1 MIELFNTIKAELKMI
16 LTSFSILTIIIGGN
30 VIYAFFYPSPYL
42 NDIVVKQ
49 KIAVVDDDRT
59 NLSREFIFAANAS
72 PKVDIIYNT
81 TMQDA
86 IGLITKQEIH
96 GILHIPSGFEKDS
109 IALSVPS
116 VYYIADNS
124 YFFIHSTIIEGLNNA
139 SSKLELDIKLM
150 QSLYDKH
157 TNIEGKK
164 IVDWQFIPLFNE
176 SVGYLNYVIATIL
189 IFILHQTLIMS
200 CGIICGI
207 QNYQFA
213 QGRRD
218 YFCKVSSLFLINAR
232 VIAFCIIYMPLFLF
246 YFGFIYDLYNITTLA
261 NYIQLVVFGL
271 AFIYATSAFGV
282 FLGSIFNRME
292 YVPQIVL
299 VMSMPLLF
307 ALGFVWPAEMIPQ
320 WVKLFMWFVPI
331 TPSIDGFLKL
341 NQMGADFPTIQSDFY
356 HLIFLGIL
364 YMFLSYFIIRFR
376 FHKN

>member
-72 PKVDIIYNT
+72 PKIDIIYNT

-164 IVDWQFIPLFNE
+164 IIDWQFIPLFNE

-200 CGIICGI
+200 CGILCGI

-218 YFCKVSSLFLINAR
+218 YFCNVSSLCLINAR
-232 VIAFCIIYMPLFLF
+232 VIAFCIIYIPLFLF

-331 TPSIDGFLKL
+331 TPSVDGFLKL

>member
-200 CGIICGI
+200 CGILCGI

>member
-72 PKVDIIYNT
+72 PKIDIIYNT

-200 CGIICGI
+200 CGILCGI

-218 YFCKVSSLFLINAR
+218 YFCKVSSLCLINAR
-232 VIAFCIIYMPLFLF
+232 VITFCIIYMPLFLF

-331 TPSIDGFLKL
+331 TPSVDGFLKL

>member
-72 PKVDIIYNT
+72 PKVDIVYNT

-139 SSKLELDIKLM
+139 SNKLELDIKLM

-200 CGIICGI
+200 CGILCGI

-232 VIAFCIIYMPLFLF
+232 VITFCIIYMPLFLF

-331 TPSIDGFLKL
+331 TPSVDGFLKL
-341 NQMGADFPTIQSDFY
+341 NQMGADFPNIQTDFY